1 MSELENQAS
10 VDQQPH
16 PTSTSATMATLARPC
31 NNADHSHQEN
41 HPALVLLAANPQ
53 FFAQHGTVSTY
64 WRRRGGKKYGP
75 YYRLRYRDGQSSRTI
90 YLGPQS
96 PVVDRVRQTLQTLQQ
111 PLQERHALNQL
122 RRQIRDALR
131 IDRRHVDAQ
140 LRSLGLRLKGFEV
153 RGWRTSPLRSL
164 TRLSHT
170 GRSAVAS
177 MQIKPFRI
185 PQTRQ
190 PRAIPKGRAAK
201 WVRENHPSKKIP
213 SLPPDRLQAFLH
225 ARDRIRAEVN
235 PRSTQFKNEKHSHE
249 RQHNANQH
257 SANRSVSSAN
267 LPPVIRQYT
276 DRGSSD
282 GSVHFP

>member
-16 PTSTSATMATLARPC
+16 PASTSAAMATLARPC
-31 NNADHSHQEN
+31 NNADHSRQEN
-41 HPALVLLAANPQ
+41 HPALALLAANPQ
-53 FFAQHGTVSTY
+53 FFAQQGTVSTY
-64 WRRRGGKKYGP
+64 WRRRGDKKYGP

-96 PVVDRVRQTLQTLQQ
+96 PVVDRVRQALQTLQQ
-111 PLQERHALNQL
+111 PLQERRALNQL

-164 TRLSHT
+164 TQISCT
-170 GRSAVAS
+170 GRSTVAS
-177 MQIKPFRI
+177 MRIKPFRI

-190 PRAIPKGRAAK
+190 PTSIPKGRAAK
-201 WVRENHPSKKIP
+201 WACENRPAKKIP
-213 SLPPDRLQAFLH
+213 SLPQDRLQAFLD

-235 PRSTQFKNEKHSHE
+235 PRSTQYNNGKRSHE
-249 RQHNANQH
+249 RQRNANQH
-257 SANRSVSSAN
+257 SASRSISSAS
-267 LPPVIRQYT
+267 LRSIIGQYT
-276 DRGSSD
+276 DKGSSD